1 MKNLST
7 LFMVLVIL
15 FGLVLALTP
24 FIGSIFF
31 PQPEVSTQMAKSE
44 VARSALARWFNA
56 PVAAFVDVYA
66 IKQVS
71 QERSLSRF
79 SFSTP
84 ADVVRSFISTKKL
97 KQKGL
102 SDEVMQR
109 IFSDKN
115 ISWWQPEA
123 LGRETWFNG
132 QDQGRLLSLIYN
144 AKTERGVLV
153 IESSTVEPSAVGTST
168 TPETPE
174 TQIQKMQKEEK

>member
-1 MKNLST
+1 
-7 LFMVLVIL
+7 MVLVIL

-44 VARSALARWFNA
+44 VSRSALARWFNA
-56 PVAAFVDVYA
+56 PVAAFVDVHA

-71 QERSLSRF
+71 PERSLSRF

-153 IESSTVEPSAVGTST
+153 IESSAVESSTVEPSVVGTST
-168 TPETPE
+168 TPET
-174 TQIQKMQKEEK
+174 QIHKMQEEEK